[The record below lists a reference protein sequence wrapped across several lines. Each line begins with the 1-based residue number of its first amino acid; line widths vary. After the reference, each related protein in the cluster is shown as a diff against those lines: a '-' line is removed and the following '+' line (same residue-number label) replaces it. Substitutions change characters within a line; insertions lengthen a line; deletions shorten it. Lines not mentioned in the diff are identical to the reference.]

1 MEPLGTGTLVFLVIY
16 PWIFLHYNPVPTD
29 TIYPILRGLLLWYP
43 SISMV
48 FYGVMVIWFY
58 WEYIVY

>member
-29 TIYPILRGLLLWYP
+29 TIYPILWRAHTMVGWFLRIGWVLYRGYG
-43 SISMV
+43 SIGS
-48 FYGVMVIWFY
+48 I
-58 WEYIVY
+58 

>member
-29 TIYPILRGLLLWYP
+29 TIYPILLVHSPVLSIEYPKYSGYTGRGTL
-43 SISMV
+43 
-48 FYGVMVIWFY
+48 
-58 WEYIVY
+58 